1 MDFFQIEPALIQE
14 IESVV
19 RGVYEQRDFYMRPE
33 QRISQSTNQQMYG
46 AMNNYGGY
54 NMTYNNRRTYRRQED
69 SYTDYDEPDNSHFNE
84 SSSEF
89 EEEEITEEEDEQLN
103 LSDSDELSGD
113 DEQNDDDEEDEQ
125 QQEDSSSGNELQDV
139 EQDEENIIDEIL
151 DMKIIPANECWKH
164 PASIMVRPEP
174 NDVWRFDEQRPKTE
188 VQVPRSDAG
197 YILERL
203 KFLEEDVDAAAQ
215 EGVSD

>member
-1 MDFFQIEPALIQE
+1 
-14 IESVV
+14 
-19 RGVYEQRDFYMRPE
+19 
-33 QRISQSTNQQMYG
+33 MYG
-46 AMNNYGGY
+46 SMNNYGGY
-54 NMTYNNRRTYRRQED
+54 GMMFNNKRTYRRHED

-103 LSDSDELSGD
+103 LSDSDDFSGD

-125 QQEDSSSGNELQDV
+125 QQEDSSSGNELQDI

-151 DMKIIPANECWKH
+151 DMKIIPSNECWKH

-188 VQVPRSDAG
+188 TQVPRSDAG

-215 EGVSD
+215 EGVSDQVQSAEHEPLQTNQQKCYLFLIKWRGCANIHATWELESNL